1 MKKRVLYKFDTP
13 SLKWD
18 RRGLID
24 AEHVSRKSKDPVKF
38 EGAVLWD
45 HEHVPIMQAYNG
57 MSHNLLDLPARVSKA
72 EIRALLGH
80 TAIDNC
86 LWLAA
91 RHAGHRLAGSTL
103 YCFPTAPTV
112 KDAALII
119 RARCARVVYQV
130 HSRLEE
136 APNLTAKAILEECGI
151 ECVEMGIVK

>member
-1 MKKRVLYKFDTP
+1 MSKKFIPKFDQP

-18 RRGLID
+18 RRGLIQ
-24 AEHVSRKSKDPVKF
+24 AEQVSRFSKDPVKF

-57 MSHNLLDLPARVSKA
+57 MSHNLLDLPARVSKP
-72 EIRALLGH
+72 ELRALLGH
-80 TAIDNC
+80 TAIDMC

-91 RHAGHRLAGSTL
+91 RHASHRIEGSTL
-103 YCFPTAPTV
+103 FSYPNAPTV
-112 KDAALII
+112 RDAALII

-136 APNLTAKAILEECGI
+136 APNLTAKRLLEECGI
-151 ECVEMGIVK
+151 ECIEMGLVR